1 MRAFH
6 HIQSG
11 LTGTDPWTLV
21 AILGGIVLLI
31 FLFIVVVRRH
41 DTGSNGLTPVEKK
54 NLPREEKEIL
64 AMLAMLRQHG
74 GTMVQTEVAD
84 YTAGDLSFVVD
95 SLLELERKGK
105 IQRSW
110 NAEKGTFIVSAIN

>member
-11 LTGTDPWTLV
+11 ITGTDPWTLV
-21 AILGGIVLLI
+21 VILGGIFLLI

-54 NLPREEKEIL
+54 TLPREQKEI
-64 AMLAMLRQHG
+64 LAMLRQHG
-74 GTMVQTEVAD
+74 GTMMQTEVAD

-95 SLLELERKGK
+95 ILLELERKGK

-110 NAEKGTFIVSAIN
+110 NAEKGTFLVSAIN